1 MNAPLS
7 VQLIKSLEGKPEY
20 VLIPVAVYHALREAI
35 EDEIAG
41 LEAAADQSGDYVPL
55 KVADYI
61 RNPVRAARI
70 EAGLSQ
76 AQLATRMSVS
86 QAYISKVEAKD
97 KATSKLLAKVK
108 AALAADGLATA
119 NRREHLKGRRQ
130 AA

>member
-55 KVADYI
+55 KVSDYI
-61 RNPVRAARI
+61 KNPVRAARI

-76 AQLATRMSVS
+76 AQLATRMGVS
-86 QAYISKVEAKD
+86 QAYVSKVEAQNKV
-97 KATSKLLAKVK
+97 TPKLMVNVR
-108 AALAADGLATA
+108 AALAG
-119 NRREHLKGRRQ
+119 
-130 AA
+130 